1 MNTHTQQ
8 HTFTV
13 VVARQDYRAHTCH
26 TDLPTL
32 TPAIKENLKYQIVK
46 NPDSKFQFPEIAG
59 QFESSSCLRRRS
71 KNRQE
76 THARIHP
83 A

>member
-13 VVARQDYRAHTCH
+13 VVARQDYRAYTCH
-26 TDLPTL
+26 T
-32 TPAIKENLKYQIVK
+32 AIKENLKYQIVK